1 MSLTRKILIGF
12 VIGLLIGVVYT
23 LYLINNPASPLETV
37 QLNEADDVSITY
49 SRPYKKDRLIFGN
62 KSDEALVPFDNYWR
76 TGANRHTYIENSK
89 DLSINGNTLFPG
101 KYSIYTI
108 PGENEWQVFF
118 NSNVNYFGVSRPNES
133 DDILSLK
140 VPVIKLLNEIE
151 QFTIEFENDSIF
163 NYISLKWDLTKVMIP
178 FK

>member
-12 VIGLLIGVVYT
+12 IIGLLIGVVYT